1 MIFFGKKKKDDT
13 LRVLKKIDKKAI
25 KYCSKRDENGGEII
39 LGKKGAINVFDD
51 EITIVCDGTIVFRC
65 VRNSAKAFELMSLG
79 GVTIESVD
87 DSGNRT
93 VVTAYYT
100 SP

>member
-1 MIFFGKKKKDDT
+1 MIFGKKKKDDSAS
-13 LRVLKKIDKKAI
+13 VFKKINKKAI
-25 KYCSKRDENGGEII
+25 KYCSQRDESGETI

-65 VRNSAKAFELMSLG
+65 SRKGAKAFELMSLG
-79 GVTIESVD
+79 GVTIDYID
-87 DSGNRT
+87 DDGEKSS
-93 VVTAYYT
+93 VTAYYT